1 MRAEQVKAAM
11 RRRWC
16 VGAGWALAFEILDQ
30 SGFDGTRRMDAVAV
44 GLWWSLNLR
53 MHAFEIKTSRADLR
67 RELRQPEKALEAAR
81 YCDTFSLVVPDT
93 VKVTTEELPEG
104 WGLYKVK
111 ADPDFKPGDGPEG
124 PASPLYPRCV
134 RQPAIRPDAEPD
146 PKRHYDPARR
156 RYQRDSMTFD
166 RSSIVAFIAALEK
179 GRR

>member
-1 MRAEQVKAAM
+1 
-11 RRRWC
+11 
-16 VGAGWALAFEILDQ
+16 
-30 SGFDGTRRMDAVAV
+30 MDAVAV
-44 GLWWSLNLR
+44 GLWWSLELR

-81 YCDTFSLVVPDT
+81 YADTFSLVVPENL
-93 VKVTTEELPEG
+93 KVTTDELPDG

-111 ADPDFKPGDGPEG
+111 PEPEFKPGDGPEG

-134 RQPAIRPDAEPD
+134 RQPDVRPDAEPD
-146 PKRHYDPARR
+146 PTREYDPVRQ
-156 RYQRDSMTFD
+156 RYQRSSMAFD